1 MRSIV
6 MAHWYTPAR
15 NTRDPRNSMGGYTY
29 CPRCGKATL
38 ERYALYGKT
47 TIGCRSCGWEK
58 QID

>member
-1 MRSIV
+1 